1 MRDWG
6 AFAFHLYGPHHRE
19 VNSMDEAQRVPAEPQ
34 ISLDAE
40 EEVLASRSLKREI
53 GDVQECP
60 GGIHQGSLKRPDC
73 DP

>member
-1 MRDWG
+1 
-6 AFAFHLYGPHHRE
+6 
-19 VNSMDEAQRVPAEPQ
+19 MDEAQRVPAEPQ

-40 EEVLASRSLKREI
+40 DEVLANRALKREI
-53 GDVQECP
+53 GDVQDCP